1 MADGSGPYE
10 GRLEVFFQGEWGTV
24 CLVEELDYGQMP
36 QTVCNQIGAGN
47 WKASATRKF
56 GPGVGRIWLEG
67 IRCNGDENGIDS
79 CKYPAWGAVTC
90 DHSMD
95 IGVKCGGWYSLC
107 IFVFPFLLIMR
118 NNHVNMSQTLYY
130 KSWFVT

>member
-1 MADGSGPYE
+1 MIYIKTKLTHILCDVLLFPSVVWSSSPPLIRLANGSGSYE

-24 CLVEELDYGQMP
+24 CLPEELDYGKMP

-47 WKASATRKF
+47 WKASLTRKF

-67 IRCNGDENGIDS
+67 IRCNGDEDGIDS

-95 IGVKCGGWYSLC
+95 IGVKCGGL
-107 IFVFPFLLIMR
+107 
-118 NNHVNMSQTLYY
+118 
-130 KSWFVT
+130 